1 MGAAPVSGHS
11 PVKERGEMFTSAR
24 SAVGPL
30 KLGEDDALLNR
41 RSSKPVEDYWTP
53 PESPVK
59 ERYSRTS
66 SLTRTGVKA
75 VGLFGSMKRVF
86 SGTGSV
92 SVQDRVANFESK
104 SESSSPTKSQPEMT
118 EKSFGSGEEFWKH
131 RRGAK
136 DWEHEEHGES
146 SSAPQKAMMVRRKP
160 VPGQVSKV
168 DEFEDDDW
176 DVETAVQRRVVQVM
190 FTVPKEKL
198 RVVNADQLSLL
209 SSNRSDIDRDEELER
224 EREVKRMSS
233 VREGDEEI
241 SPIEDEFDDKGKK
254 PERRT

>member
-1 MGAAPVSGHS
+1 
-11 PVKERGEMFTSAR
+11 MFTTAR
-24 SAVGPL
+24 SAAGPL
-30 KLGEDDALLNR
+30 KLSEDDALLNR
-41 RSSKPVEDYWTP
+41 RGSKPVEDYWTP

-104 SESSSPTKSQPEMT
+104 SEDSSPTKSQPEMT
-118 EKSFGSGEEFWKH
+118 EKSFGTGEEFWKH

-136 DWEHEEHGES
+136 DWEHEEQGES
-146 SSAPQKAMMVRRKP
+146 SAAPQKSMTVRRKP
-160 VPGQVSKV
+160 VPGQVIKM
-168 DEFEDDDW
+168 EEPEDDDW

-241 SPIEDEFDDKGKK
+241 SPVDDEFDDKGKSQ
-254 PERRT
+254 RGRGG